1 MGEQVE
7 HHGQNKTI
15 QNKLKG
21 VIKQELGLRK
31 VVSKDAATKHST
43 NKLDASSQRK
53 MRTSLA
59 SIEYYSLSKNRSLTF
74 YSSNEKLS
82 VQSRRRLELNEQKE
96 GGVGSTRRTVSRQEI
111 SDREFNQPSS
121 KRTIGSR
128 MSPIRPVQ
136 IQEVRQE
143 EDINHQKGFYVD
155 PNVEEQ
161 KFETEGMHDTVVE
174 HEEGQDPH
182 ETSNQYPVQNPME
195 TERTDGMSDISMGEM
210 IQREM
215 EYKKALAEQ
224 QKGKKT
230 IPSCTF

>member
-1 MGEQVE
+1 M
-7 HHGQNKTI
+7 
-15 QNKLKG
+15 L
-21 VIKQELGLRK
+21 
-31 VVSKDAATKHST
+31 
-43 NKLDASSQRK
+43 
-53 MRTSLA
+53 
-59 SIEYYSLSKNRSLTF
+59 Y
-74 YSSNEKLS
+74 SNEKLS

-111 SDREFNQPSS
+111 SDREFTNQPSS
-121 KRTIGSR
+121 KRTVGSR

-143 EDINHQKGFYVD
+143 EDIDRQKGFYVD

-161 KFETEGMHDTVVE
+161 KFETEGMHDTVVVNE
-174 HEEGQDPH
+174 EEEPNQHEM
-182 ETSNQYPVQNPME
+182 SNQYPGAPPIE

-230 IPSCTF
+230 IPSCKFLYIY